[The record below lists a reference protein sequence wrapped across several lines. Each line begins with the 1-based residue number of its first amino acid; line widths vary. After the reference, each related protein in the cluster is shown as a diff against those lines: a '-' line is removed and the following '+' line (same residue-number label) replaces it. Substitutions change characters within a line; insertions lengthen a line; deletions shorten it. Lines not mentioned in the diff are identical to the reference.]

1 MSPGPVTDAAIST
14 GMESSRPAVVVAGTG
29 VPRFAASTVYATL
42 AHALDA
48 DVVALDGLGLA
59 HTMHSVN
66 AVTEMVARIVEND
79 GVPVALVGH
88 SQGGLVAAIVASE
101 HPGQHGAQV
110 EGEWLIVPHDSGLL
124 PGARHYVMDGVTH
137 TGLIHDR
144 ETVELVSE
152 IAKLSWA
159 SSTQPHRIMETW
171 ETCQISEGA
180 TRVPGTPLA
189 ARVPQSSKSVPVRAA
204 RTLEHL
210 PKS

>member
-1 MSPGPVTDAAIST
+1 MSPDPVTAAGAAIST

-59 HTMHSVN
+59 HTMHSVD

-79 GVPVALVGH
+79 GVPVVLVGH

-101 HPGQHGAQV
+101 HPELVASVVTLGAPLSGTAWCAPWEPLSGLRCMSRGSRLLAMV
-110 EGEWLIVPHDSGLL
+110 RPSATMHNIVGTADRLVVPHDSGLL

-137 TGLIHDR
+137 TGLIHDP
-144 ETVELVSE
+144 ETVELISE
-152 IAKLSWA
+152 IAQQW
-159 SSTQPHRIMETW
+159 
-171 ETCQISEGA
+171 
-180 TRVPGTPLA
+180 
-189 ARVPQSSKSVPVRAA
+189 
-204 RTLEHL
+204 
-210 PKS
+210 